1 KAIADATEALGRHPG
16 LVMALVNRA
25 AAYLDKGDGPQAL
38 ADSNAALRL
47 DSTNVPAYNN
57 RAIALAKMGR
67 TGEAV
72 EDLNK
77 AYALVD
83 NDAMRDHISMV
94 LRKIRDSAR

>member
-1 KAIADATEALGRHPG
+1 
-16 LVMALVNRA
+16 MNRA

-47 DSTNVPAYNN
+47 DSANVPAYNN

-94 LRKIRDSAR
+94 LKKIRDSAR